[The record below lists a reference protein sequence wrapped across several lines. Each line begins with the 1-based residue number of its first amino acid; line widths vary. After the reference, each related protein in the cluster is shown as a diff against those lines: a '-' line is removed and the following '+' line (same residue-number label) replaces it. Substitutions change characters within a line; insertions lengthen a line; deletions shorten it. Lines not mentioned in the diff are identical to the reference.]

1 MEWDFVRS
9 FQVVMKS
16 FEKTAE
22 EKLFQRWA
30 LNYDRECSFDEFKN
44 SLSAA
49 SKKYKG
55 IERSAKEILEDVKS
69 ILDSASKE
77 EAK

>member
-1 MEWDFVRS
+1 MEWDFIRS
-9 FQVVMKS
+9 FPVVMKA
-16 FEKTAE
+16 FEKSAE

-30 LNYDRECSFDEFKN
+30 FNYDRECSFEEFKN

-55 IERSAKEILEDVKS
+55 IERSANEILEDVKS
-69 ILDSASKE
+69 ILDSVSKE